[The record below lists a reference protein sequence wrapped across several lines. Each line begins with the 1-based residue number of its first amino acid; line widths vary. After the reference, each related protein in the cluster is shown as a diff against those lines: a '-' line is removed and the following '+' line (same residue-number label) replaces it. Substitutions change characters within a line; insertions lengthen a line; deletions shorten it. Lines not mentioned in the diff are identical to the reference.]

1 MSTSAY
7 LQSHGAY
14 VRDNQYYR
22 FSKISTWTPY
32 RGNILKDFPNHNSVP
47 DTALILQG
55 VPL

>member
-1 MSTSAY
+1 MSTYVY

-14 VRDNQYYR
+14 VKDNQYYR
-22 FSKISTWTPY
+22 FGKIDGWVPY
-32 RGNILKDFPNHNSVP
+32 RGHILVDFPNHNSVP